1 MDEDDY
7 LLDEWGASV
16 ENFLL
21 WIEKV
26 CKVEKDSITYYTLKE
41 NVVNM
46 NELLHWIN
54 FFRGNI
60 DEIEFITVL
69 YMKNKFV
76 ET

>member
-7 LLDEWGASV
+7 LLDGWEASV

-26 CKVEKDSITYYTLKE
+26 CRVEKDSITYYTLKE

-46 NELLHWIN
+46 NELLRWID